1 MRLGIIERATTV
13 LNLGWWKALGIAFL
27 IALLFSLVNALLGLG
42 QIFWKR
48 APGYYLFDLAFSTFV
63 TTTIVYIINLNFPGG
78 SLLPPRMIIYFGALC
93 LVGFAVVRYRTRLIT
108 GLASR
113 WLKLRGKAIKMGERI
128 LVVGAGQCGMLA
140 CWLIEK
146 SELNEIYHIVGII
159 DDNPTLRGMH
169 VDGYRVLGNTSEIK
183 TLVEEKD
190 IGIVMFAIS
199 QINPREKKRI
209 LKLCN
214 ESGAK
219 VVIIPDILHHLEEE
233 LKRPP
238 TEVHEQ
244 SLAE

>member
-1 MRLGIIERATTV
+1 
-13 LNLGWWKALGIAFL
+13 
-27 IALLFSLVNALLGLG
+27 
-42 QIFWKR
+42 
-48 APGYYLFDLAFSTFV
+48 
-63 TTTIVYIINLNFPGG
+63 
-78 SLLPPRMIIYFGALC
+78 
-93 LVGFAVVRYRTRLIT
+93 
-108 GLASR
+108 
-113 WLKLRGKAIKMGERI
+113 
-128 LVVGAGQCGMLA
+128 
-140 CWLIEK
+140 
-146 SELNEIYHIVGII
+146 
-159 DDNPTLRGMH
+159 MH

-219 VVIIPDILHHLEEE
+219 VVIIPDILRHLEEE